1 MRIFHK
7 PSQKLKHPQCIQ
19 YMDEN
24 ASEPLDCSSSNLSL
38 SPGRPDADHNSMMV
52 DSSSG
57 SSEESVSP
65 SPSNESS
72 SRRPSLSDDVYWER
86 RKRNNDSAK
95 RSREK
100 RRLNDMAMEQR
111 LLELSKENSR
121 LKSALEA
128 QYGPTKATTHDSVI
142 VPNPKLQEYSAS
154 NIHPTPLY
162 PIDMTA
168 KLPPS
173 LFPTPLLAGPQLLT
187 AAPGHTI
194 SPFMQMCQLH
204 ALQNPQYR
212 STAGASP
219 ADILASTCGRGAFQ
233 PFNPSSK
240 IVSTGAS
247 SPDSSTSQSSDLI
260 SQSLHL
266 HDPLFDGKQYLRNRF
281 LEHAEPR
288 CLPESLPLSWENI
301 YPTRTV
307 EQSAAPELPN
317 QPQAA
322 AQDNVSSTNERPQ
335 SLLGTLLSTTRRSPS
350 VPQSRT
356 EQQSG
361 LSCETSNDLST
372 GKSDSDSLGSPV
384 SSQGSTTDSH
394 QSSPGSSKSSNN
406 SAIVQALNTRP
417 DQERYMDRR
426 RRNNE
431 AAKRCRANRRAV
443 FEYRSK
449 RAQQLEAEN
458 GELRKEMLK
467 LSHELEHLKAL
478 MAAKNVLVNPA
489 S

>member
-1 MRIFHK
+1 
-7 PSQKLKHPQCIQ
+7 
-19 YMDEN
+19 MDEN

-38 SPGRPDADHNSMMV
+38 SPARPDAANHSMMV

-72 SRRPSLSDDVYWER
+72 SRRQSLSDKDDTYWER

-100 RRLNDMAMEQR
+100 RRLNDIVMEQR
-111 LLELSKENSR
+111 LIELSQENSR
-121 LKSALEA
+121 LKNALEA
-128 QYGPTKATTHDSVI
+128 QYAHKTIPHDSVI
-142 VPNPKLQEYSAS
+142 VPNPKLQEYNPS

-168 KLPPS
+168 KLPPT
-173 LFPTPLLAGPQLLT
+173 LFPSPLLAGPQLLT
-187 AAPGHTI
+187 AAPGHTV

-204 ALQNPQYR
+204 ALQNPSYR
-212 STAGASP
+212 ATTSA
-219 ADILASTCGRGAFQ
+219 ADILSSTVGRGAFQ
-233 PFNPSSK
+233 PFNPTSK
-240 IVSTGAS
+240 IVSAGSS

-281 LEHAEPR
+281 LEHAEQR
-288 CLPESLPLSWENI
+288 CLPESVPLTWENF
-301 YPTRTV
+301 YSTRTV
-307 EQSAAPELPN
+307 EQSATELIA
-317 QPQAA
+317 QPH
-322 AQDNVSSTNERPQ
+322 AQDSVSSTNDRPQ

-361 LSCETSNDLST
+361 LSCETSNHDSI

-394 QSSPGSSKSSNN
+394 QSSPGSSKSNN
-406 SAIVQALNTRP
+406 SAIVQALSARP

-449 RAQQLEAEN
+449 RAQQLENEN

-489 S
+489 